1 MDVTCL
7 SRAALGRKTLLNPF
21 SRIRELESQL
31 EYSEQ
36 RLVSAEDQVR
46 LLQAEVKDI
55 RLEAQQDR
63 RDAIASRDRIEDWM
77 SGMIS
82 RNSIHGGKQEHVPIP
97 EPTRRNTIQ
106 GRDLERKL
114 YDEAVASA
122 EKNILVNA

>member
-1 MDVTCL
+1 MPGVN
-7 SRAALGRKTLLNPF
+7 LLNPY

-46 LLQAEVKDI
+46 LLQAEIKEI

-63 RDAIASRDRIEDWM
+63 RDAMSSRERIEDWM
-77 SGMIS
+77 SGLIS
-82 RNSIHGGKQEHVPIP
+82 RTSIHGGKVDSAPVP
-97 EPTRRNTIQ
+97 EPVRRNTIQ

-114 YDEAVASA
+114 YEEAVANA
-122 EKNILVNA
+122 EKSVLQ